1 MKSLERGP
9 VPLPPKTSDITPLN
23 LKFTSNWQL
32 ATRAQ
37 PRPSSLSIVPSFI
50 PLVPLHMQR
59 RYRIIVPWYRPGL
72 LIASIK
78 QCIASVLLA
87 TTVSTQQ
94 TLSSTW
100 LEEKRITL
108 RMQGRRYLRQ
118 SNTVCSDQ
126 PGENSKCF
134 VFWLESRHHFATSST
149 SHMPRF
155 QRSSY

>member
-1 MKSLERGP
+1 MKSLECGR
-9 VPLPPKTSDITPLN
+9 VRLPPKTSEIIPLN
-23 LKFTSNWQL
+23 LKLTSNWQL

-37 PRPSSLSIVPSFI
+37 LTTRHDLHRSLSYHRTIVHPSTSTHPAKI
-50 PLVPLHMQR
+50 PYHR
-59 RYRIIVPWYRPGL
+59 GYRPGL

-108 RMQGRRYLRQ
+108 RMQGRRYPRQ
-118 SNTVCSDQ
+118 SNTK
-126 PGENSKCF
+126 N
-134 VFWLESRHHFATSST
+134 WSST
-149 SHMPRF
+149 LFDHLDPINCR
-155 QRSSY
+155 

>member
-1 MKSLERGP
+1 MKSLERGR

-23 LKFTSNWQL
+23 LKLTSNWQL

-50 PLVPLHMQR
+50 PLHMQR

-108 RMQGRRYLRQ
+108 RMQGRRYPRQ
-118 SNTVCSDQ
+118 SNTK
-126 PGENSKCF
+126 N
-134 VFWLESRHHFATSST
+134 WSST
-149 SHMPRF
+149 LFDHLAPINCR
-155 QRSSY
+155 

>member
-1 MKSLERGP
+1 MKPLERGR

-23 LKFTSNWQL
+23 LKLTSNWQL
-32 ATRAQ
+32 ATRAIALY
-37 PRPSSLSIVPSFI
+37 RTIVPSFI

-108 RMQGRRYLRQ
+108 RMQGRRYPRQ
-118 SNTVCSDQ
+118 SSTKN
-126 PGENSKCF
+126 
-134 VFWLESRHHFATSST
+134 WSST
-149 SHMPRF
+149 LFDHLAPINCR
-155 QRSSY
+155 